1 MEQPPTPSPVS
12 VREAR
17 IGTAA
22 QVGAVPRAPAPQA
35 NAPRSAARIPRA
47 ATPPAPD
54 PKAAAPPAPVPPRA
68 SRSIRRTEDL
78 RTRLANDLRER
89 LRDGDWAPGEQL
101 PTEADLIAEYGV
113 SRSTVRS
120 ALQQLE
126 RAGLTITRHGVGTF
140 VSHVGQSIRAGLQE
154 LQSMTDTIRAHG
166 MEPRMDYREA
176 ELREATAEECA
187 ALGGSAPR
195 QVLATTRAVHA
206 DGELVAFSYEVI
218 PADLLGPA
226 LDPAAVHGSL
236 FALLEAGGVHP
247 RTAIAEIHAVQG
259 EDIGWGERP
268 KGANYL
274 LLRQTHYDA
283 DGTPIIASRTYF
295 IEGRFQFSILRVR

>member
-1 MEQPPTPSPVS
+1 MEQSPTLARGGSRAVPTP
-12 VREAR
+12 
-17 IGTAA
+17 
-22 QVGAVPRAPAPQA
+22 
-35 NAPRSAARIPRA
+35 
-47 ATPPAPD
+47 AT
-54 PKAAAPPAPVPPRA
+54 
-68 SRSIRRTEDL
+68 RSIGRTEHL

-89 LRDGDWAPGEQL
+89 LRAGDWAPGEQL
-101 PTEADLIAEYGV
+101 PTEAELIAEYGV

-154 LQSMTDTIRAHG
+154 LRSMSDTIRAHG
-166 MEPRMDYREA
+166 MEPRMDYRRA
-176 ELREATAEECA
+176 ELREASAEERV
-187 ALGGSAPR
+187 ALHRPAPCR
-195 QVLATTRAVHA
+195 VLATTRAVHA
-206 DGELVAFSYEVI
+206 DDELVAFSYEVI
-218 PADLLGPA
+218 PADLLAAG

-236 FALLEAGGVHP
+236 FALLEAGGVQP
-247 RTAIAEIHAVQG
+247 RTAIAEIHAVQD

-274 LLRQTHYDA
+274 LLRQTHYDG
-283 DGTPIIASRTYF
+283 DGIAVLASRTYF